1 MGEIVFAAATVHAPQ
16 LFTYPPSED
25 KAQLDADIAAM
36 RELGKNLDE
45 IKPDAVMVIGSDHLE
60 TFFLSA
66 VPTFAI
72 VGGEKSKAAFARKSY
87 ALPIHPFTEEILNDL
102 VADGF
107 DLTYS
112 QDAELGHAFAA
123 VYEWVI
129 EGRSVPVIPVFVNT
143 YLPPLPTARRCAQL
157 GAAIRDAILKSPYKI
172 AIVAS
177 GGMSHYPGAWK
188 YPQPAFDFDWW
199 AIAHMERG
207 NNNALLELN
216 NEQLDEVGNTEMLPW
231 MILFGAI
238 GQQPGELI
246 TYQPTWHHGHA
257 VMRFIPNRKGVPTT
271 PEPAPKF
278 NFGSAEGYQF
288 YRHPDPSVYPLN
300 KLLYDLRFSQPLR
313 RRLFENTPALASEYG
328 LTAEQALAKPHNLPH
343 SIAEIVAHMC
353 FWQEWFNG
361 CAMNGFTGIV
371 KHAAV
376 GWPAVSSDGWDA
388 LRTRFLRAIE
398 EAKRIV
404 AESDLPGESVLPPGV
419 GIPSLT
425 RDSRGSA
432 ILRASI
438 HSSHHLGQIVT
449 TRQLMGLWPPP
460 AGSMTW

>member
-157 GAAIRDAILKSPYKI
+157 GAAIRDAILKSPYRV

-207 NNNALLELN
+207 
-216 NEQLDEVGNTEMLPW
+216 
-231 MILFGAI
+231 
-238 GQQPGELI
+238 
-246 TYQPTWHHGHA
+246 
-257 VMRFIPNRKGVPTT
+257 
-271 PEPAPKF
+271 
-278 NFGSAEGYQF
+278 
-288 YRHPDPSVYPLN
+288 
-300 KLLYDLRFSQPLR
+300 
-313 RRLFENTPALASEYG
+313 
-328 LTAEQALAKPHNLPH
+328 
-343 SIAEIVAHMC
+343 
-353 FWQEWFNG
+353 
-361 CAMNGFTGIV
+361 
-371 KHAAV
+371 
-376 GWPAVSSDGWDA
+376 
-388 LRTRFLRAIE
+388 
-398 EAKRIV
+398 
-404 AESDLPGESVLPPGV
+404 
-419 GIPSLT
+419 
-425 RDSRGSA
+425 
-432 ILRASI
+432 
-438 HSSHHLGQIVT
+438 
-449 TRQLMGLWPPP
+449 
-460 AGSMTW
+460 